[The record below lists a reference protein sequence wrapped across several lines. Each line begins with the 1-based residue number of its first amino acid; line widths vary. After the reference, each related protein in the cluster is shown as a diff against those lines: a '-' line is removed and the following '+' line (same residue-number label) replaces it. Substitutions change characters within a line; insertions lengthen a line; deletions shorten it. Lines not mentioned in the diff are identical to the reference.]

1 MAGLAHMGVGLAAK
15 RAAPKTPLWVL
26 VVSAYA
32 LDIVFGVLWLAGIE
46 RVPAE
51 DSETTNPYSHGL
63 FMAAVWSVLAGL
75 VRKRAGRSTHTGW
88 VVGLLV
94 FSHWVV
100 DFVAHPMTAIYPHDT
115 GLSLLFDGSPTV
127 GLGVWRTKTGVNI
140 GEYGTLILGAVI
152 YLLTLRK
159 LKKQNVAAPSQES

>member
-1 MAGLAHMGVGLAAK
+1 MGVGLAAK
-15 RAAPKTPLWVL
+15 KAAPKVPLWLL
-26 VVSAYA
+26 VVSAYV
-32 LDIVFGVLWLAGIE
+32 LDIVFGVFWLAGIE

-51 DSETTNPYSHGL
+51 DSGTTNPYSHGL
-63 FMAAVWSVLAGL
+63 FMAVVWSVLAGL
-75 VRKRAGRSTHTGW
+75 TGKRVSRSTHTGW

-100 DFVAHPMTAIYPHDT
+100 DFVAHPMTAVYPHDT

-140 GEYGTLILGAVI
+140 GEYGSLILGAAI
-152 YLLTLRK
+152 YLFTLRK
-159 LKKQNVAAPSQES
+159 PKKQNVAALSQES